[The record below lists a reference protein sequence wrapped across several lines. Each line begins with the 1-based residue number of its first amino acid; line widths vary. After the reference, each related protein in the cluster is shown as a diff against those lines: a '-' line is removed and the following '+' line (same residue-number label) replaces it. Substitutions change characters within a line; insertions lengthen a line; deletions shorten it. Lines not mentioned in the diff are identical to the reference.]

1 MCVRHSV
8 NKHFFYYFK
17 TIWTPEVMF
26 FRHLQSLPPDT
37 DVSPLLWH
45 LCPCYSLTFA
55 PPQTLT
61 SVRWSPRYVQ
71 THFLFALTYMVATC
85 ASPRKSVPK
94 ATNQPT
100 VAEPAWVSE
109 WHWAM
114 ICMDKQWHH
123 CMRNRSWINACFILQ
138 IWIMICYDMFLF
150 IGLFIWCFCPKQ
162 RTDNNKK
169 SYIVKK

>member
-109 WHWAM
+109 WVA
-114 ICMDKQWHH
+114 
-123 CMRNRSWINACFILQ
+123 LG
-138 IWIMICYDMFLF
+138 YDMHGQTMASLHEEQVLNQCLF
-150 IGLFIWCFCPKQ
+150 YSPNPDHDLIWYVSVY
-162 RTDNNKK
+162 RVIYMMLL
-169 SYIVKK
+169 S